1 MFLYAWRSLCQIVW
15 LKSFSVFL
23 LWLAIFYNFNEERCL
38 SPNNRIRTSTKNEV
52 IDDSGFWCLEIKWL
66 SAFVYTSQLPCYII
80 ISLCLGMFAILQF
93 CDPIG
98 HQTHCGICCR
108 GSKSIVVP
116 FDHFCSQ
123 NPTRLIS
130 WSLNSALDVLIF
142 HPLKKSWNAWDFL
155 KDLHFIR
162 GRLSERTSTF
172 LGMIHD
178 GISII

>member
-1 MFLYAWRSLCQIVW
+1 
-15 LKSFSVFL
+15 
-23 LWLAIFYNFNEERCL
+23 
-38 SPNNRIRTSTKNEV
+38 
-52 IDDSGFWCLEIKWL
+52 
-66 SAFVYTSQLPCYII
+66 
-80 ISLCLGMFAILQF
+80 MFAILQF

-178 GISII
+178 GISIIWDGIHSILFHWINLSSLIHPYPLAFLFISHGWHKGEEADIKHGSADSPSFCNL